1 MQNSYFINKKRRSRL
16 SVFLVGILIGTG
28 VFYYFTHHSVE
39 EVVTADEAKAF
50 VPEAPSSI
58 NMNVSGIVEAGE
70 SLTLYAKRAGFVRQV
85 LVTEGDQVSTG
96 DAILLSVDPV
106 TEARLGVTEIAGALR
121 VLEAKSSVASAANQ
135 NNLAGIAYEQS
146 IALSAL
152 TASDSE
158 ESARQSAKQLEAAL
172 SQVEALLPQ
181 ALRFVQDNKSLFTS
195 ESMDTYTE
203 VVSAFY
209 GGEPS
214 YLRIGV
220 TDASSG
226 NALLDEVA
234 KTKNASSS
242 ELLAVAKNVNVEFA
256 KLLNLYQASES
267 EFFDEDELSSDS
279 AVLAGYSELRSA
291 IAELSSGLAAAT
303 LGASSYGIG
312 AEISGVTTSGNVAS
326 AKSNSDTAS
335 AVNDIMALIEGRSAD
350 LSNQELALVAAE
362 MGLGLT
368 EAPFAG
374 VVTEVLVEK
383 GQYVNAGEP
392 LVRFSGTGVK
402 EMKVKLSGIGQSV
415 SPGAAFLL
423 KGKTVGQVDRV
434 VPVLEA
440 GSVTAYVVINDENL
454 RVGEV
459 VRGEVALGVPAGYK
473 AVARD
478 YVQFDEAGAYVT
490 TKAGETVHL
499 TIVHDTGAVLVVE
512 PERELNEELVPAY
525 GVRL

>member
-1 MQNSYFINKKRRSRL
+1 MQNSYFINKNHRPYL
-16 SVFLVGILIGTG
+16 AIFLFSLLILTS
-28 VFYYFTHHSVE
+28 VFYYWQRNHVE
-39 EVVTADEAKAF
+39 KEMVVDELKAI

-58 NMNVSGIVEAGE
+58 NMDVSGIVEAGE
-70 SLTLYAKRAGFVRQV
+70 SLTLYAKRAGFIRQV
-85 LVTEGDQVSTG
+85 LVTEGDEVTAG
-96 DAILLSVDPV
+96 DVMLLSVDPV
-106 TEARLGVTEIAGALR
+106 TEARLGVTEVAGALR
-121 VLEAKSSVASAANQ
+121 VLEAKSGVATAVNQ

-152 TASDSE
+152 TSSSSE
-158 ESARQSAKQLEAAL
+158 ESARQSAKQLEATL

-195 ESMDTYTE
+195 ESMGTYTE

-220 TDASSG
+220 TDAVNGGS
-226 NALLDEVA
+226 LLDEVA
-234 KTKNASSS
+234 SSKNASGT

-279 AVLAGYSELRSA
+279 TILASYSELRAA
-291 IAELSSGLAAAT
+291 IAELSSALAVAT
-303 LGASSYGIG
+303 LSASNYGIG
-312 AEISGVTTSGNVAS
+312 ADINGVTASSSVAS
-326 AKSNSDTAS
+326 AKSNSETAS
-335 AVNDIMALIEGRSAD
+335 TVNDIMALIEGRSAD
-350 LSNQELALVAAE
+350 LSNRELALVAAE

-374 VVTEVLVEK
+374 VVTAVLVEK

-392 LVRFSGTGVK
+392 LVRLSGTGVK
-402 EMKVKLSGIGQSV
+402 EMKVKLSSIGQSV

-440 GSVTAYVVINDENL
+440 GSVTAYIVINDENL
-454 RVGEV
+454 KVGEV
-459 VRGEVALGVPAGYK
+459 VRGEVALSVPAGYK
-473 AVARD
+473 AVSRD

-490 TKAGETVHL
+490 TKAGETIHF
-499 TIVHDTGAVLVVE
+499 TIVHDTGAVLVIE
-512 PERELNEELVPAY
+512 PERELNEALVPAY